1 MNHIKNRNSG
11 FSLVELMIA
20 VALGIVVVGAVLGIF
35 VSNRQTYM
43 AAENLGR
50 IQENARTAYEL
61 MTRDMREAGG
71 NPCAAQLPLVNVLK
85 TPGAN
90 WWSNFSNP
98 VLGYENGALG
108 VSIAGT
114 DAIEIKSGSAS
125 TYTVA
130 SHNPTSAVITLNT
143 STHDLLA
150 DDILMICDSRQ
161 IALFQ
166 MSGPNATNATVAH
179 NVGTGTPG
187 NCSKGL
193 GFKYPVDCS
202 ANGTS
207 YAYGPNSLI
216 TKLSASRWYIG
227 SNGRPAGCVAAT
239 TCGRS
244 LFRQVLR
251 NTGGTNAPVAE
262 EIAEGIRDMQILY
275 LLPGATTYVNA
286 ASVPATRWSEV
297 SAVRITY
304 TLEGNDR
311 VGTDGQ
317 SIRRTLAHTV
327 TLRNRNS

>member
-1 MNHIKNRNSG
+1 MNNHKKKISG

-35 VSNRQTYM
+35 VSNRQTYI

-61 MTRDMREAGG
+61 MTRDIREAGG

-85 TPGAN
+85 TPDAQ
-90 WWSNFSNP
+90 WWSNFTNP
-98 VLGYENGALG
+98 VLGYDNGTLG
-108 VSIAGT
+108 ASIAGT
-114 DAIEIKSGSAS
+114 DAIEMKSGGAS

-130 SHNPTSAVITLNT
+130 SHNPTSAVISLNT
-143 STHDLLA
+143 STHDLVA
-150 DDILMICDSRQ
+150 EDILLICDSRQ
-161 IALFQ
+161 VALFQ
-166 MSGPNATNATVAH
+166 MSGPNATNATVVH
-179 NVGTGTPG
+179 TVGTGSPG

-207 YAYGPNSLI
+207 YTYGPNSLV
-216 TKLSASRWYIG
+216 TKLNASRWYIG

-244 LFRQVLR
+244 LFRQALR
-251 NTGGTNAPVAE
+251 NSSGTNAPVAE

-275 LLPGATTYVNA
+275 LLPGATSYVNA
-286 ASVPATRWSEV
+286 ASVPATRWGEV

-304 TLEGNDR
+304 TLEGSDR